1 MICLPFI
8 VVLLSSRIISADNV
22 DKECEESFL
31 CSPSESCDFYQQ
43 LITEIQ
49 KARKAETKREI
60 FTKLRSSINNDY
72 HCINLD

>member
-1 MICLPFI
+1 MICLTLI
-8 VVLLSSRIISADNV
+8 VLLSSRISADNV

-31 CSPSESCDFYQQ
+31 CSPSESCEFYQQ
-43 LITEIQ
+43 QITEIQ